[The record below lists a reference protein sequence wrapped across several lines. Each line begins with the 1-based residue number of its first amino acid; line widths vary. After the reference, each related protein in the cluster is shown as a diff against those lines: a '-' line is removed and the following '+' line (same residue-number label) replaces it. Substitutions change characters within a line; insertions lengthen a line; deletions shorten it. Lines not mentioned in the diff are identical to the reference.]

1 LATKY
6 FILVLLFCCI
16 TLLPGLAQ
24 TLHTTSNKALQAY
37 NTGNQSYKFLDL
49 RNAEKYLL
57 EAINIDKNFYEAY
70 MVLGEMFSKQRR
82 FAESAEFY
90 GKAVRIDSLFFKPVF
105 FPLANA
111 EMMSGKYADALIH
124 YNVYLVQ
131 PGISEK
137 NRAEAL
143 KRIEDCKFAVEA
155 IKNPVPFNPV
165 NLGDS
170 VNTADDEYWPSITAD
185 GQTLMFTRQQVT
197 GRSAPKT
204 QEDFYTSHLN
214 NDTWRKAVNSGYPLN
229 TAQNEGAQ
237 TISSDGRYMY
247 FTACER
253 ADSYGRCD
261 IYYSEFEGNSWS
273 VPRNIG
279 PPVNTRAWES
289 QPSISANG
297 RMLFFSSNRP
307 GGIGGYD
314 IWYSLLKSVGKWS
327 EPVNLGKMINS
338 PDDEMSPFIHFD
350 GRTLYFSSNGKVG
363 MGGFDIYFSKMKED
377 TTWTEPQNLG
387 YPLNTYNDEMGLII
401 DAIGQK
407 AYYSS
412 KRDDIRGK
420 DIYSF
425 SVYESARPD
434 PVSYFKGRV
443 YDKGTGKLLKAGYE
457 LVNLKTGN
465 IVVSNLTDITG
476 TFLICLPP
484 GYNYGLNVNKEGYLF
499 YSDNFMLE
507 GIHTVSEPLIK
518 RIELSRVGVG
528 EKIML
533 SNVFYEFDSWKI
545 KNESYSELDKLARL
559 LSDNKYITVEIGG
572 YTDDIGTEAYNLD
585 LSEKRAKSVMD
596 YLIGKGIKANRLAYK
611 GYGAASPIG
620 SNITNDGRKLN
631 RRTEI
636 KVIGSSEK

>member
-57 EAINIDKNFYEAY
+57 EAIKIDKNFYEAY

-214 NDTWRKAVNSGYPLN
+214 NDTWSKAVNSGYPLN

-253 ADSYGRCD
+253 TDSYGRCD

-528 EKIML
+528 EKLML